1 MECGP
6 ERGDTLRRLRLM
18 VDSLPNVVV
27 MVVDRE
33 LRVLELTGGLRWR
46 LDARFDG
53 LVGRHIAEVRTT
65 PEEAAWVPMYEA
77 ALAGDR
83 QQLLTRTKSGHRLD
97 VTITPLYE
105 GGEIAAA
112 MAVIHDVDEEER
124 AREALADSEAR
135 AEAILG
141 ALREAVLVRDGEGH
155 AVEWNR
161 SFLDMWHIDAD
172 DVRGTA
178 MWPHVLLRADGSR
191 ITYEEL
197 PLLAAMHD
205 GVARVGLRVG
215 VPRPDGRTRWMRMN
229 VVPFDGPDGE
239 RWTVTTMVGETDRLD
254 AEHQLSLA
262 HDRLRALLERS
273 SELVSIVQVP
283 AGAHVWDNGAWL
295 RLLGWN
301 PSQLSPDELRDRLHP
316 DDLLATR
323 CALREV
329 RAAEGSVRQV
339 EMRIR
344 HADGSWRHFEGTY
357 TNLESHEAIG
367 GIILNLHDI
376 TDRAEAAEELAR
388 MALHDVLT
396 GLPNRRLVLDRIGL
410 ALEEQ
415 RREGTT
421 VAVLYLD
428 LDDFKA
434 VNDSHGHAVGDRIL
448 VTIAQ
453 RLSESVRAI
462 DTVGRMGGDEF
473 VVIAALDEADGTTS
487 IARHIEDAL
496 REPATLDDGVVVPLR
511 ASMGMMISEPGSPRT
526 AEELLKGADDAM
538 YAFKRHR
545 HLRAVDGG

>member
-1 MECGP
+1 
-6 ERGDTLRRLRLM
+6 
-18 VDSLPNVVV
+18 
-27 MVVDRE
+27 
-33 LRVLELTGGLRWR
+33 
-46 LDARFDG
+46 
-53 LVGRHIAEVRTT
+53 
-65 PEEAAWVPMYEA
+65 
-77 ALAGDR
+77 
-83 QQLLTRTKSGHRLD
+83 
-97 VTITPLYE
+97 
-105 GGEIAAA
+105 
-112 MAVIHDVDEEER
+112 
-124 AREALADSEAR
+124 
-135 AEAILG
+135 
-141 ALREAVLVRDGEGH
+141 
-155 AVEWNR
+155 
-161 SFLDMWHIDAD
+161 
-172 DVRGTA
+172 
-178 MWPHVLLRADGSR
+178 
-191 ITYEEL
+191 
-197 PLLAAMHD
+197 
-205 GVARVGLRVG
+205 
-215 VPRPDGRTRWMRMN
+215 

-239 RWTVTTMVGETDRLD
+239 RWTVTTMVDETDRLD

-511 ASMGMMISEPGSPRT
+511 ASMGMVISEPGSPRT